1 MRRLAIGAAAVLAV
15 STVTVPTADAAAGPD
30 LAKLVT
36 VKDVRKHLEA
46 FQEISDYNGGNRQSG
61 RPGYDISVK
70 YVVSQL
76 KKAGFTPQ
84 VQSFPFWVFDQLG
97 PGAFEQVE
105 PNEVAYKPGTEYG
118 TYEYSGSGDVT
129 AKVSPVDLDGDQGPA
144 GNSGCEASDFAGF
157 PQGNIALIRRGT
169 CVFGDKVKN
178 AQAAGASGVIIYQ
191 RTGVDVPND
200 EPAVYGLSEPAPFP
214 VLGTTYRIGNELAG
228 AAKAGTLKVR
238 LKAETRNTSKPTYN
252 VIADTKQGRADNVV
266 VVGAHLDSVHDGAGI
281 NDNGSG
287 SAAILA
293 IAQKVGKLGKKNIK
307 NKVRFAWW
315 GAEEAGLLGSYHY
328 VGSLSAAERAKIALN
343 LNYDMLGSTNYVRF
357 VYDGDDSMGTGT
369 NPPAG
374 SGAIEKTFVDYF
386 AGRGLKSEPTAFDGR
401 SDYGPFIEQGIPA
414 GGLFSGAEGIKT
426 AEQARIYGGKAGQ
439 PYDPCYHAT
448 CDTMK
453 NISWTGLDQFTD
465 AAAFATQKFAK
476 STLPVNGEA
485 RKARAKSAGSA
496 ATIWKGGK
504 VVR

>member
-1 MRRLAIGAAAVLAV
+1 MRRIAIGAAALLAV
-15 STVTVPTADAAAGPD
+15 SAVTVPTANAASAPD

-36 VKDVRKHLEA
+36 VKDIRKHLQA
-46 FQEISDYNGGNRQSG
+46 LQQISDYNGGNRQSG

-76 KKAGFTPQ
+76 KKAGYDPK

-105 PNEVAYKPGTEYG
+105 PNKVSYKAGTEYG

-129 AKVSPVDLDGDQGPA
+129 AKVTPVDLDGDHGP
-144 GNSGCEASDFAGF
+144 GGSSGCEMSDFANF
-157 PQGNIALIRRGT
+157 PKGNIALIRRGT
-169 CVFGDKVKN
+169 CVFGDKAKN
-178 AQAAGASGVIIYQ
+178 AAAAGASGVIIYQ
-191 RTGVDVPND
+191 RTGADVPND
-200 EPAVYGLSEPAPFP
+200 PPAVFGLSEPAPFP
-214 VLGTTYRIGNELAG
+214 VLGTTYKIGNELA
-228 AAKAGTLKVR
+228 ASAKAGTLKVR
-238 LKAETRNTSKPTYN
+238 LKSDTRNVSRPTYN
-252 VIADTKQGRADNVV
+252 VLADTKWGRSDNVV

-293 IAQKVGKLGKKNIK
+293 IAKQAHKLGKKGLK

-315 GAEEAGLLGSYHY
+315 GAEEAGLLGSTHY
-328 VGSLSAAERAKIALN
+328 VDTLPAAEKSKIALN
-343 LNYDMLGSTNYVRF
+343 LNFDMLGSTNFVRF
-357 VYDGDDSMGTGT
+357 VYDGDNSLGNPTV
-369 NPPAG
+369 PPAG

-386 AGRGLKSEPTAFDGR
+386 AKRGLKTEPTAFDGR
-401 SDYGPFIEQGIPA
+401 SDYGPFIESGIPA

-426 AEQARIYGGKAGQ
+426 PEQAKIYGGTAGQ
-439 PYDPCYHAT
+439 PYDPCYHAA
-448 CDTMK
+448 CDGMK
-453 NISWTGLDQFTD
+453 NISWTALDQLSD
-465 AAAFATQKFAK
+465 GAAHATQRFAR

-485 RKARAKSAGSA
+485 RKARALRAQTHA
-496 ATIWKGGK
+496 PIWKGGK